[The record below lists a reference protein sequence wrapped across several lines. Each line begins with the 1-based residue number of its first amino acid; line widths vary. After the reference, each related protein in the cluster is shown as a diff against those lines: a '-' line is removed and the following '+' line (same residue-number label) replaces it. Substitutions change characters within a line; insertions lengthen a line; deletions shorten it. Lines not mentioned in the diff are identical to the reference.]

1 MTATAIKNA
10 INIMNIQQCDGNV
23 FLEVN
28 ITGYDEYETLPRVVL
43 FQNATYKRTGWN
55 SDRLIAYYKSD
66 VMGLTI
72 AYGM

>member
-10 INIMNIQQCDGNV
+10 INITNIQPCDGNV
-23 FLEVN
+23 FLEVS

-55 SDRLIAYYKSD
+55 SDRMVAYYKSD